1 MATSKIAVDLRA
13 RTFEIEVPD
22 GRVDEVLNRLEALF
36 KLPVPADLPHKNAA
50 RAEETSGEEVPR
62 EDDNGKVDSD
72 SGGKKRSKSAIKPK
86 SYNLVDLGL
95 NESQRAAVRDYYAE
109 KNPIQQN
116 DSVAVLGVKL
126 AEFLGRPAFSAD
138 EIHSA
143 FKIVNQPTP
152 RNLIAVFGNM
162 KRDGR
167 AAYSDN
173 KVHINSHTEDYVN
186 FHMKKSQDKKKS

>member
-22 GRVDEVLNRLEALF
+22 DRVDEVLNRLEALL
-36 KLPVPADLPHKNAA
+36 KLPVPADLPDKSAPKS
-50 RAEETSGEEVPR
+50 EEISSDDAPR

-72 SGGKKRSKSAIKPK
+72 SGGRKRSKSAIKPK
-86 SYNLVDLGL
+86 SYNLVELGL
-95 NESQRAAVRDYYAE
+95 NEAQRAAVRDYYAE

-126 AEFLGRPAFSAD
+126 AEFLGRSAFSAD

-167 AAYSDN
+167 AAYSEN
-173 KVHINSHTEDYVN
+173 KVHINSHTEDYVK
-186 FHMKKSQDKKKS
+186 FHMKKSKEKKKS

>member
-22 GRVDEVLNRLEALF
+22 GRVDEVLTRLEALL
-36 KLPVPADLPHKNAA
+36 KLPVPVDLPHKSGAKT
-50 RAEETSGEEVPR
+50 EEAPSEEATR
-62 EDDNGKVDSD
+62 EDDNGKADPD
-72 SGGKKRSKSAIKPK
+72 TGGRKRNKSAIKPK

-95 NESQRAAVRDYYAE
+95 SETQRAAVRDYYAE

-126 AEFLGRPAFSAD
+126 AELLGRSTFSPD
-138 EIHSA
+138 EINSA
-143 FKIVNQPTP
+143 FKIVNRPTP

-173 KVHINSHTEDYVN
+173 KVHINSHTED
-186 FHMKKSQDKKKS
+186 